1 MQMVEFGIAPKFK
14 VIEDTIT
21 FESKDQI
28 SAFKIG
34 KNIVM
39 QKMQKNKLE
48 LYYFEIM
55 DDKYS
60 NILNSVSEDDRDS
73 YSLFSIY
80 RKRIDILHLIID

>member
-1 MQMVEFGIAPKFK
+1 MQMVEFGDGLKIK

-21 FESKDQI
+21 FESKDKI
-28 SAFKIG
+28 SAFKKG
-34 KNIVM
+34 KNIVT

-60 NILNSVSEDDRDS
+60 NIFNSIREKDRDS
-73 YSLFSIY
+73 CNLFSIY
-80 RKRIDILHLIID
+80 RKRIDSLHLIVD